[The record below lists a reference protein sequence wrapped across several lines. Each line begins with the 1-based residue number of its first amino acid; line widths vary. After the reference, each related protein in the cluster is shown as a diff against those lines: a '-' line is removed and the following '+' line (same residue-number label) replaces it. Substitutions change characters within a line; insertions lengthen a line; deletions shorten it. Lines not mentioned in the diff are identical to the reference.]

1 MATKLG
7 SRGMPESDNE
17 GKGHFGNNLLIGFG
31 LLLFFFFTS
40 IIPCSPGML
49 SVWSAVKIYLFIFLN
64 CIWGFEF

>member
-7 SRGMPESDNE
+7 SQGMPESDNE
-17 GKGHFGNNLLIGFG
+17 GKGHFGNNLLIRFG
-31 LLLFFFFTS
+31 LLFFFFTS
-40 IIPCSPGML
+40 IISCSPGML